1 MHLRPTLPEAPTMLF
16 ADCPLCD
23 GPAMFDLE
31 TGALDCPTCAIRF
44 ELANDPGLPE
54 LAAAA

>member
-1 MHLRPTLPEAPTMLF
+1 MHPLPPFPEAPTMLF

-23 GPAMFDLE
+23 EPAPLDLE
-31 TGALDCPTCAIRF
+31 SGALDCPACAIRF
-44 ELANDPGLPE
+44 DLADDPPLPE